1 MITGIYH
8 SEDLSEYLQENH
20 LFRRLLHKILRDE
33 KVKMRDDVQQENF
46 IWAALRYL
54 YMSYFRHFRHE
65 VADDNLFRQIASD
78 SRNPIRRLMVDLVN

>member
-33 KVKMRDDVQQENF
+33 KLKMRDDVQQENF
-46 IWAALRYL
+46 IWAALR
-54 YMSYFRHFRHE
+54 
-65 VADDNLFRQIASD
+65 
-78 SRNPIRRLMVDLVN
+78 